1 MPNRGKILWYN
12 CHNYHIDSI
21 IDTKNAFWLRIFTR
35 MFQQHYVS
43 NVNHLLGDLNK
54 ITKSLFYSYLSV
66 LICTIEEF
74 NKTVYNLD
82 NSFAL
87 FPNFVSISFCVFP
100 CECSFKF
107 LIP

>member
-43 NVNHLLGDLNK
+43 NVNHLLGDLG
-54 ITKSLFYSYLSV
+54 I
-66 LICTIEEF
+66 I
-74 NKTVYNLD
+74 
-82 NSFAL
+82 
-87 FPNFVSISFCVFP
+87 
-100 CECSFKF
+100 
-107 LIP
+107 